1 MIGWLGD
8 GYNWVLDYHYD
19 WVKAVHV
26 MFVFFWI
33 AGLFALPR
41 YLIYMHSTKPGSL
54 EETQWTSR
62 CNRLRHIILTPALI
76 VSWIFGLSLAFHL
89 GFSGNT
95 WLHAKIGVV
104 ALLSIYHMWMVSLGK
119 KMSRGQRPVA
129 EKTLRFANEAPALAT
144 IAIVIFVIVKPQ
156 F

>member
-8 GYNWVLDYHYD
+8 GYL
-19 WVKAVHV
+19 WVKAAHV
-26 MFVFFWI
+26 AFVFFWI

-41 YLIYMHSTKPGSL
+41 YLIYMHSTKPGSA
-54 EETQWTSR
+54 EEAQWTLR
-62 CNRLRHIILTPALI
+62 CKRLRMIILTPALI
-76 VSWIFGLSLAFHL
+76 VSWILGLSLAFNI
-89 GFSGNT
+89 GFSGNI

-104 ALLSIYHMWMVSLGK
+104 VLLSIYHLWMTSLGK
-119 KMSRGQRPVA
+119 KMSQGKRPVA

-144 IAIVIFVIVKPQ
+144 IAIVIFVIVRP